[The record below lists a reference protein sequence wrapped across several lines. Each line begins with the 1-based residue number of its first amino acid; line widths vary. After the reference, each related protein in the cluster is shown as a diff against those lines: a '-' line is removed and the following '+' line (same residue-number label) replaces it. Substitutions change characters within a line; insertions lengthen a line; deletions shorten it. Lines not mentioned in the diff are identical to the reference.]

1 MLIFEELASGNAQS
15 EFEIILISLHV
26 ITLERTFASLL
37 KEQVINYN
45 RVRKQNKPN
54 PSERR

>member
-26 ITLERTFASLL
+26 ITFERAFASLL
-37 KEQVINYN
+37 KE
-45 RVRKQNKPN
+45 
-54 PSERR
+54 